1 MKRTANALQFVGR
14 REDQGESLEMKRYIK
29 AAERSGKCSTLTES
43 ALQPGIQAA
52 STDSQPGTGPA
63 SLAAALAASRAP
75 LSSTTI
81 KAAWRLQ
88 AHEASQPGPPIL
100 RRLPWDLATL
110 ILHAKAR
117 RLHQP
122 EAEAE
127 AEAEPEPEAEAG
139 TQASCWSFS
148 QYGELIDRFC
158 AEYATGSAFD
168 SFHAAD

>member
-14 REDQGESLEMKRYIK
+14 REDQRESLEMKPYIK
-29 AAERSGKCSTLTES
+29 AGKCSPFTDS

-127 AEAEPEPEAEAG
+127 AEAEPEPEAEAEAG